1 MRLHRKLPYNSNKM
15 TRFLVIMLL
24 FAGQGLNAQEKPGDF
39 RRVDALALQIPD
51 SQTRTT
57 QGISGYIT
65 SNFTSQ
71 TDRSRAIFV
80 WVATRIQYDIDNMFA
95 VNFYESADEIIKEA
109 LSKRK
114 GVCQH
119 FAELFNAIANQSGI
133 KTYVIT
139 GYTKQNGLVD
149 YLPHAWCASLID
161 SVWYLV
167 DPTWGS
173 GYILDSRFIR
183 KINDN
188 YYKAKPEKMIS
199 SHMPFDPLW
208 QFLNYPVTSQ
218 EFYEGRTAIDK
229 SKPFFD
235 YQDTLSRFEQE
246 SKIGKLEATSRRIEQ
261 NGVRNSLISDRL
273 LHNRREIEF
282 YYDSLRVEIYNSAV
296 YNYNDGINHLN
307 RFIDYRNR
315 QFTPK
320 KEESEIREMVNQA
333 EWSLLNAR
341 LKLQEIQNPDSN
353 TAASILQLNRSIE
366 EAMLNLNEQRLFV
379 DKYFRTGKMLR
390 KSLFY
395 KYTWMGIPLK

>member
-1 MRLHRKLPYNSNKM
+1 M
-15 TRFLVIMLL
+15 ML
-24 FAGQGLNAQEKPGDF
+24 FVCQGLDAQEKPGNF
-39 RRVDALALQIPD
+39 RRVDELALRIPD
-51 SQTRTT
+51 SQTGTT

-65 SNFTSQ
+65 SNFASQ

-80 WVATRIQYDIDNMFA
+80 WVATSIQYDIDNMFA
-95 VNFYESADEIIKEA
+95 VNFYQSADEIIKEA

-119 FAELFNAIANQSGI
+119 FAELYSSIANQSGI

-161 SVWYLV
+161 SSWYLI

-173 GYILDSRFIR
+173 GYIYNSRFIR

-188 YYKAKPEKMIS
+188 YFKAKPEKMIS
-199 SHMPFDPLW
+199 SHMPYDPLW
-208 QFLNYPVTSQ
+208 QFMNYPVTSQ
-218 EFYEGRTAIDK
+218 EFYEGSTAIDT

-235 YQDTLSRFEQE
+235 YPDTLKRFEHE
-246 SKIGKLEATSRRIEQ
+246 TRIARLVASSRRIEQ
-261 NGVRNSLISDRL
+261 NGVRNSLIFERL
-273 LHNRREIEF
+273 KHNRREIE
-282 YYDSLRVEIYNSAV
+282 YYNDSLRVEMYNSAV
-296 YNYNDGINHLN
+296 YHYNDGINHLN

-320 KEESEIREMVNQA
+320 KEEIEIREMVNQA
-333 EWSLLNAR
+333 EWSLVNAR
-341 LKLQEIQNPDSN
+341 LKLQAIQNPDSN
-353 TAASILQLNRSIE
+353 TAASILQLSRSIE
-366 EAMLNLNEQRLFV
+366 EAMMNLNEQRIFV

-395 KYTWMGIPLK
+395 KYTWMGIPLNK